1 MFSWLLEKMFRI
13 LFFIFLTLTLTAD
26 ELDDKIA
33 KMIVIGFDGYDI
45 NKTDELFEYPLGGVI
60 LFDKNIKTPKQL
72 AELTFNLKRFS
83 KERLLVCVDEEGGLV
98 SRLGKIKGFVKTP
111 SASEITALGTEKAK
125 ESYKNLAWMLKG
137 EGINCNLA
145 PSVDLAINPKNSVIV
160 KAKRSYSK
168 EPLVV
173 THFAEIFVRQMHN
186 KGIISVL
193 KHFPGHGSSLGDS
206 HNGFVDVTDSWSMV
220 ELVPF
225 KKLIDANLV
234 KVIMTAHIYNKNLDD
249 KYPATLSK
257 KTNLELLRQSMEYK
271 GVIISDDLQM
281 GAISKNYSLKETL
294 KLAIN
299 SSVDLLLFANQTDKH
314 VKVKEIVTIVKDLI
328 KHGDIDLSVIDLA
341 NKRIESLKRG
351 IN

>member
-1 MFSWLLEKMFRI
+1 MSSWLLEKMFRV
-13 LFFIFLTLTLTAD
+13 FFLVFLTLTLTAD

-33 KMIVIGFDGYDI
+33 KMIVIGFDGYDV

-60 LFDKNIKTPKQL
+60 LFDKNIKNPKQL
-72 AELTFNLKRFS
+72 AELTFKLKRFS
-83 KERLLVCVDEEGGLV
+83 KGKLLVCVDEEGGLV
-98 SRLGKIKGFVKTP
+98 SRLGKVKGFVKTP
-111 SASEITALGTEKAK
+111 SASDITALGSETAK
-125 ESYKNLAWMLKG
+125 ESYKDLALMLKS

-173 THFAEIFVRQMHN
+173 THFAEIFIRQMHS
-186 KGIISVL
+186 KGVIPVL
-193 KHFPGHGSSLGDS
+193 KHFPGHGSSVGDS
-206 HNGFVDVTDSWSMV
+206 HEGFVDVSDSWSMI

-225 KKLIDANLV
+225 KKLIDANLA
-234 KVIMTAHIYNKNLDD
+234 KVIMTAHIYNKNIDD

-257 KTNLELLRQSMEYK
+257 KTNLELLRQSMEFK

-281 GAISKNYSLKETL
+281 GAISKNYTLKETL

-299 SSVDLLLFANQTDKH
+299 SSVDLLLFANQTNKPVT
-314 VKVKEIVTIVKDLI
+314 VKRIVSIVKKLVKEGEI
-328 KHGDIDLSVIDLA
+328 DISVIDLA
-341 NKRIESLKRG
+341 NKRIDSLKRG
-351 IN
+351 IK